1 VKVIIP
7 MAGYGK
13 RLRPLTWSR
22 PKPLINVAG
31 KPILGHILDVF
42 APMAEID
49 DVVFI
54 VGWLGEQIEEYV
66 RANYR
71 FRSHYV
77 VQEELKGQAHALYL
91 AREFLDGPCIILFVD
106 TLFEADLSDLDAVDA
121 DAVAFVKEV
130 DDPRRFGVVIE
141 EEGRIVRIIEKP
153 EGLEHRN
160 AVVGLY
166 YVREGRAL
174 ESAIEYLLEH
184 DIRTKGEFYLADAFQ
199 VMIERGARFVSRPVS
214 AWEDCGEPASVLH
227 TNRYLLEHGHAREI
241 ETTHAVLVPPV
252 HIADG
257 AHIESAVVGPY
268 VTVAAG
274 ATVRDAVV
282 RDAIIDEGAQVEGV
296 LLENS
301 LVGRN
306 ATLRGTFSQLNIGD
320 DAVVA

>member
-199 VMIERGARFVSRPVS
+199 VMI
-214 AWEDCGEPASVLH
+214 
-227 TNRYLLEHGHAREI
+227 
-241 ETTHAVLVPPV
+241 
-252 HIADG
+252 
-257 AHIESAVVGPY
+257 
-268 VTVAAG
+268 
-274 ATVRDAVV
+274 
-282 RDAIIDEGAQVEGV
+282 
-296 LLENS
+296 
-301 LVGRN
+301 
-306 ATLRGTFSQLNIGD
+306 
-320 DAVVA
+320 